1 MQKYRQ
7 FLITLII
14 VTFLTVIIHPLG
26 HFSAKMAGDRE
37 QITLG
42 QVMAQE
48 ASENDKSESDQ
59 NSSTNVQKKVTPQE
73 KANPDE
79 SDAPVVFNGET
90 LFSLKSQL
98 ENISS
103 SQRAE
108 RVVIRIKRVA
118 EDYSQSIDSVKSEKM
133 TENVFVVSSSER
145 EILILTNEE
154 AQAVNRP
161 LDELSNEYA
170 DKIRAAI
177 AQYRQQ
183 RSFSQMVKSAI
194 YTILSLGAF
203 ILVVRTLNWVHKFN
217 ENFYKNWL
225 RRHLA
230 PDDNQSR
237 SGLWEWLRII
247 GLDLYRLL
255 YAIHK
260 IIYLSFLLVITYL
273 FIPLIL
279 SFFPLTHK
287 LSDAILSG
295 ISNTLSRLGNAFLD
309 YLPNLFI
316 IISTFVVIYFITG
329 YCKRFFLAIENE
341 TISLPGFYTDWA
353 KPTYKLTVFFI
364 VALTLALI
372 YPYLPG
378 AGSASFQG
386 ISIFLGALV
395 TIGGAG
401 TLASLVGGFIIIYT
415 RAYQIGDRIEV
426 DGLKGDVVEKT
437 ILSTRICTL
446 DNEVVTIPN
455 SSIVGSNIVNYT
467 AALREFNRPLVLRAT
482 ITLGYDVPW
491 RKVYQTLLSAANA
504 TSEILKEPA
513 PFVIQ
518 ISLDDYYVSYQL
530 KAYTEHTDLMVKT
543 YSELYENIQ
552 DKCNEVGIEIMSPHY
567 HAIRDGNQNTIPED
581 YLPQDY
587 DAPGFRVNPLKQ
599 QFNQLDNSS
608 PPHSTN

>member
-1 MQKYRQ
+1 MKKYQQ
-7 FLITLII
+7 FLITLIL
-14 VTFLTVIIHPLG
+14 VTYLTVIIQPWRYFPG
-26 HFSAKMAGDRE
+26 QMAGE
-37 QITLG
+37 QGQITLG

-48 ASENDKSESDQ
+48 ASDREKADSSNGQKQVTPDNDK
-59 NSSTNVQKKVTPQE
+59 
-73 KANPDE
+73 
-79 SDAPVVFNGET
+79 SDAPVVFDGET
-90 LFSLKSQL
+90 LFSLTSELQ
-98 ENISS
+98 NISPS
-103 SQRAE
+103 ERAK
-108 RVVIRIKRVA
+108 RVAIRIERVA

-133 TENVFVVSSSER
+133 LENVFVVSSSER
-145 EILILTNEE
+145 QILILTQAD
-154 AQAVNRP
+154 AQEVNRP
-161 LDELSNEYA
+161 LDELSHEYA
-170 DKIRAAI
+170 NKIKAAI
-177 AQYRQQ
+177 TQYRQQ
-183 RSFSQMVKSAI
+183 RSFSQILRSAI

-225 RRHLA
+225 KRHLVS
-230 PDDNQSR
+230 DNQTR
-237 SGLWEWLRII
+237 SGFSEWLNII
-247 GLDLYRLL
+247 GFDLYRLL

-260 IIYLSFLLVITYL
+260 IIYWSVTLVIAYL

-287 LSDAILSG
+287 LSDAISSG
-295 ISNTLSRLGNAFLD
+295 ISDTLRDVGNAFLD

-316 IISTFVVIYFITG
+316 LISTVAVIYFITG
-329 YCKRFFLAIENE
+329 YCKKFFLAIENE
-341 TISLPGFYTDWA
+341 TIALPGFYPDWA
-353 KPTYKLTVFFI
+353 KPTYKLTVFLI

-378 AGSASFQG
+378 SGSTSFQG
-386 ISIFLGALV
+386 ISIFIGALV

-426 DGLKGDVVEKT
+426 DDIKGDVVEKT

-455 SSIVGSNIVNYT
+455 SSIVSSNIVNYT
-467 AALREFNRPLVLRAT
+467 AALRDFKRPLVLRAT

-491 RKVYQTLLSAANA
+491 RKVYQTLVSAANA
-504 TSEILKEPA
+504 TSYIIKEPA

-530 KAYTEHTDLMVKT
+530 KAYTEHPALMIKT

-567 HAIRDGNQNTIPED
+567 SAIRDGNQNTIPED
-581 YLPQDY
+581 YLPKDY
-587 DAPGFRVNPLKQ
+587 E
-599 QFNQLDNSS
+599 
-608 PPHSTN
+608 

>member
-1 MQKYRQ
+1 MRKYWQ

-14 VTFLTVIIHPLG
+14 VTCLTVIIQPWHHFLG
-26 HFSAKMAGDRE
+26 QMAGDRE

-48 ASENDKSESDQ
+48 ASDSDQ
-59 NSSTNVQKKVTPQE
+59 SDSDKADLNNEQKQVTPD
-73 KANPDE
+73 KPA
-79 SDAPVVFNGET
+79 APVVFNGET
-90 LFSLKSQL
+90 LFSLTSQL
-98 ENISS
+98 ENISAS
-103 SQRAE
+103 ERAE

-118 EDYSQSIDSVKSEKM
+118 EDYSQSMDSVKSEQM
-133 TENVFVVSSSER
+133 AENVFVVSSSER
-145 EILILTNEE
+145 EILMLTNED
-154 AQAVNRP
+154 AQIVNRP
-161 LDELSNEYA
+161 LEDLSHEYA
-170 DKIRAAI
+170 DKIKAAI
-177 AQYRQQ
+177 AQYRKQ

-203 ILVVRTLNWVHKFN
+203 ILVVRTINWIHKFN

-230 PDDNQSR
+230 PDDHRAR
-237 SGLWEWLRII
+237 SGLWEWLNII
-247 GLDLYRLL
+247 GFDLYRLL

-260 IIYLSFLLVITYL
+260 IIYWSVVLVIAYL

-295 ISNTLSRLGNAFLD
+295 LSNTLSHLGNAFLD

-316 IISTFVVIYFITG
+316 IISIFAVIYFITG

-341 TISLPGFYTDWA
+341 TISLPGFYPDWA
-353 KPTYKLTVFFI
+353 KPTYKLSVFLI
-364 VALTLALI
+364 VAFTLALI
-372 YPYLPG
+372 YSYLPG
-378 AGSASFQG
+378 ADSASFQG
-386 ISIFLGALV
+386 ISIFIGALV

-426 DGLKGDVVEKT
+426 DNIKGDVVEKT

-467 AALREFNRPLVLRAT
+467 AALRDFKRPLVLRAT

-491 RKVYQTLLSAANA
+491 RKVYQTLVSAANA
-504 TSEILKEPA
+504 TSHIIKEPA

-530 KAYTEHTDLMVKT
+530 KAYTEHPELMVKT
-543 YSELYENIQ
+543 YSELYEHIQ
-552 DKCNEVGIEIMSPHY
+552 DKCNE
-567 HAIRDGNQNTIPED
+567 
-581 YLPQDY
+581 
-587 DAPGFRVNPLKQ
+587 
-599 QFNQLDNSS
+599 
-608 PPHSTN
+608 

>member
-7 FLITLII
+7 FLITFII
-14 VTFLTVIIHPLG
+14 LTCLTVIIHPLG
-26 HFSAKMAGDRE
+26 HFSAKMSGDRE

-48 ASENDKSESDQ
+48 ASKSDRSNNDQ
-59 NSSTNVQKKVTPQE
+59 NGSTNVQEKVTPQE
-73 KANPDE
+73 KVTADK
-79 SDAPVVFNGET
+79 SAAPVVFNEST
-90 LFSLKSQL
+90 LFSLTSKLQ
-98 ENISS
+98 NISS
-103 SQRAE
+103 SERAE
-108 RVVIRIKRVA
+108 RVAIRIQSVA

-133 TENVFVVSSSER
+133 AENVFVVSSSER
-145 EILILTNEE
+145 EILILTNED

-170 DKIRAAI
+170 NVIKAAI
-177 AQYRQQ
+177 AQYRED
-183 RSFSQMVKSAI
+183 RSFAQILRSAI
-194 YTILSLGAF
+194 YTILSLFAF
-203 ILVVRTLNWVHKFN
+203 IVVMRTLSWVHKFN

-225 RRHLA
+225 RRHLTT
-230 PDDNQSR
+230 DNQAH
-237 SGLWEWLRII
+237 SGFGQWLNII

-260 IIYLSFLLVITYL
+260 IIYWSVILIVTYL

-279 SFFPLTHK
+279 SFFPLTQK
-287 LSDAILSG
+287 LSDAISSG
-295 ISNTLSRLGNAFLD
+295 ISNTLSVGWNAFLD
-309 YLPNLFI
+309 YLPNIFI
-316 IISTFVVIYFITG
+316 IIATVAVIYFLIRS
-329 YCKRFFLAIENE
+329 CKRFFLAIENE
-341 TISLPGFYTDWA
+341 TISLPGFYPDWA
-353 KPTYKLTVFFI
+353 RPTYKLSVFLI
-364 VALTLALI
+364 VAFTLALI

-378 AGSASFQG
+378 ADSASFQG
-386 ISIFLGALV
+386 ISIFIGALV

-426 DGLKGDVVEKT
+426 DNIKGDVVEKT

-455 SSIVGSNIVNYT
+455 SSIVASNIVNYT
-467 AALREFNRPLVLRAT
+467 AAMRDFKRPLLLRAN

-491 RKVYQTLLSAANA
+491 RQVYQTLISAANA
-504 TSEILKEPA
+504 TTHIIKEPA
-513 PFVIQ
+513 PFVVQ

-530 KAYTEHTDLMVKT
+530 KAYTENPQLMIKT

-567 HAIRDGNQNTIPED
+567 SAIRDGNQNTIPEN

-587 DAPGFRVNPLKQ
+587 DAPGFRIDPLQ
-599 QFNQLDNSS
+599 QQLNQLDKPS
-608 PPHSTN
+608 PPHSTK

>member
-7 FLITLII
+7 FLLTLII
-14 VTFLTVIIHPLG
+14 VTCLTVIIQPWHHFLG
-26 HFSAKMAGDRE
+26 PMAGDRE

-48 ASENDKSESDQ
+48 VSDSEKKD
-59 NSSTNVQKKVTPQE
+59 STNVQEQV
-73 KANPDE
+73 NPDNE
-79 SDAPVVFNGET
+79 KLVAPVVFNGET
-90 LFSLKSQL
+90 LFSLTSRLQ
-98 ENISS
+98 NISS
-103 SQRAE
+103 SERAE
-108 RVVIRIKRVA
+108 RVAIRIKRVA
-118 EDYSQSIDSVKSEKM
+118 EDYSQSIDSLKSEKM
-133 TENVFVVSSSER
+133 ANNVFVASSSER
-145 EILILTNEE
+145 EILILTNED
-154 AQAVNRP
+154 AQVVNRP
-161 LDELSNEYA
+161 LDELSSEYTE
-170 DKIRAAI
+170 KIRAAI

-183 RSFSQMVKSAI
+183 RSVSQTIRSTI
-194 YTILSLGAF
+194 YTILSLVAF
-203 ILVVRTLNWVHKFN
+203 LLVMRTLRWIHKFN

-237 SGLWEWLRII
+237 SGLWEWLHII
-247 GLDLYRLL
+247 GFDLYRLL

-260 IIYLSFLLVITYL
+260 IIHWSVILVIAYL

-295 ISNTLSRLGNAFLD
+295 VSDTLSQLGNAFLD

-316 IISTFVVIYFITG
+316 IISIVAIIYYLSRYF
-329 YCKRFFLAIENE
+329 KRFFGAIENE

-353 KPTYKLTVFFI
+353 RPTYKLTVFLM

-378 AGSASFQG
+378 ADSASFQG
-386 ISIFLGALV
+386 ISIFIGALV

-426 DGLKGDVVEKT
+426 DNIKGDVVEKT

-467 AALREFNRPLVLRAT
+467 AALRDFKRPLVLRAT

-491 RKVYQTLLSAANA
+491 RKVYQTLVSAANA
-504 TSEILKEPA
+504 TSYIIKEPA

-530 KAYTEHTDLMVKT
+530 KAYTEHPQLMVKT

-567 HAIRDGNQNTIPED
+567 HALRDGNQNTIPED
-581 YLPQDY
+581 YLPKDY
-587 DAPGFRVNPLKQ
+587 DTPGFHLDPVQQ
-599 QFNQLDNSS
+599 QFNQQENSS
-608 PPHSTN
+608 PPNSPK